1 MIKIND
7 LLRILFLT
15 HSEYW
20 CQVIVCDDYALQ
32 MDVFWLFNVIW
43 KICTTLMLKRH
54 NMLSWHKGI
63 VEIAPDQKAR
73 EDVSHAEP
81 VIDMEFTNTAP
92 HTIIL
97 TFCCILSV
105 SGCPCPSTWGMSLFL
120 GEMNSGGKVWVF
132 QGLSLFADYKCL
144 CEQFWSHLLFLLQN
158 SLEASVHSHTQL

>member
-1 MIKIND
+1 MVHQNVSLELVSLVNQAGFPNCDLGVIKIND
-7 LLRILFLT
+7 LLRILFHT

-43 KICTTLMLKRH
+43 KICTALMLKTH

-63 VEIAPDQKAR
+63 VEIEPDQKAR

-105 SGCPCPSTWGMSLFL
+105 SGCPSTWGMSLFL
-120 GEMNSGGKVWVF
+120 GEINSGGKVVF
-132 QGLSLFADYKCL
+132 SGIFSLCRLK
-144 CEQFWSHLLFLLQN
+144 
-158 SLEASVHSHTQL
+158 V

>member
-1 MIKIND
+1 MSLWSMPSWFSK
-7 LLRILFLT
+7 LLSRCDKDQWSVENIVSYSFRILVPSYQLWRLCVANRCFL
-15 HSEYW
+15 
-20 CQVIVCDDYALQ
+20 
-32 MDVFWLFNVIW
+32 LFNVNW

-105 SGCPCPSTWGMSLFL
+105 SGCPSTWGMSLFL
-120 GEMNSGGKVWVF
+120 GEMSSGGKVRFF
-132 QGLSLFADYKCL
+132 QG
-144 CEQFWSHLLFLLQN
+144 N
-158 SLEASVHSHTQL
+158 SLSAD